1 MKKNILIVDDDTSVR
16 KSLCKVLR
24 VAGYNV
30 MEAAD
35 GSQAVEWF
43 ETGRVDLLLLD
54 IGLPVKSG
62 WDIFE
67 RITSQAPVFP
77 IIIVT
82 GKANQFDMAVAA
94 GVGALMEKPLD
105 AAQLLKTI
113 QQLLAESKEARLRR
127 LCGYSRDLRYLPS
140 ENIRFQHR
148 FHQ

>member
-1 MKKNILIVDDDTSVR
+1 MKKNILIIDDDTSVR

-24 VAGYNV
+24 DAGYNV

-43 ETGRVDLLLLD
+43 ETGRVDLLMLD

-67 RITSQAPVFP
+67 CITNQAPVFP

-113 QQLLAESKEARLRR
+113 GQLLAESKEDRLRR
-127 LCGYSRDLRYLPS
+127 LCGYSHNVRYIPS
-140 ENIRFQHR
+140 ENVGCQHKL
-148 FHQ
+148 HG